1 MAWTSLKRVT
11 TALAVSLPVAL
22 FSATSVT
29 AAPITEWNYQIDSAF
44 TAFSPAGVTG
54 SNPNAN
60 LGNAPTTLEWG
71 TGGAGP
77 SSLVVDS
84 TVTNPPT
91 LTTGGPAVSGASV
104 THNNNPIL
112 GPTLT
117 SATLSTQLVLTAAS
131 DPTITRTLM
140 TDFDIDFTETNND
153 GDCGFASVSDCDDIF
168 ILLNPEV
175 LVEEFIIGE
184 FIYTITLGAV
194 GLGPLSDA
202 ACAEAGQPAGCVG
215 FTTQESQA
223 NNLQTLFSISAREI
237 RIPEPASLALL
248 GFGLLGMGIAVRRR
262 RKAA

>member
-1 MAWTSLKRVT
+1 MAWTSFKRVS
-11 TALAVSLPVAL
+11 TALVVSLPVAFL
-22 FSATSVT
+22 GAAGAS
-29 AAPITEWNYQIDSAF
+29 AAPIMEWTYEIDSAF
-44 TAFSPAGVTG
+44 TAFSPPGVIG
-54 SNPNAN
+54 SNPNAE
-60 LGNAPTTLEWG
+60 LGAPTTLQWG
-71 TGGAGP
+71 TGGGGP

-84 TVTNPPT
+84 TVTSPPN

-104 THNNNPIL
+104 THNNNPIS
-112 GPTLT
+112 GTTLT

-140 TDFDIDFTETNND
+140 SDFEIEFRETPND
-153 GDCGFASVSDCDDIF
+153 GDCGFDSVSNCDDIF

-262 RKAA
+262 RKVA